1 MMRSLVLALCSAFVI
16 GGSIQAADWGNI
28 KGQIVFD
35 GQAPTPGQVNVT
47 KDQQHCLSKGPIP
60 IENWVVNKQNN
71 GVKNVFVWIE
81 ADGGGKPSIH
91 PDLAAAPK
99 EAAKLDQ
106 PCCAFEP
113 HCQGMR
119 EGQVLK
125 VHNSAPI
132 SHNVKWDGGRVKNPG
147 GNVIVPA
154 NGNTEVKLKADKQP
168 IAISCNI
175 HPWMKGWIRVF
186 DHPYFAVTDENGNFE
201 IKNVP
206 AGKLKIFIWQ
216 EDMGFKGGAA
226 GKDGSAITVKAG
238 DNDQGTIKIKP

>member
-1 MMRSLVLALCSAFVI
+1 MMRSLVLALSSALVI
-16 GGSIQAADWGNI
+16 GGSIQAAEWGNI
-28 KGQIVFD
+28 KGKIEFD
-35 GQAPTPGQVNVT
+35 GQPPAAGQVNVT
-47 KDQQHCLSKGPIP
+47 KDQQHCLEKGPIP
-60 IENWVVNKQNN
+60 MENWVINKQNK

-81 ADGGGKPSIH
+81 AESGGKPTIH
-91 PDLAAAPK
+91 PDLTAAPK
-99 EAAKLDQ
+99 EPAKLDQ
-106 PCCAFEP
+106 PHCAFEP
-113 HCQGMR
+113 HCQAMR
-119 EGQVLK
+119 EGQFLH
-125 VHNSAPI
+125 VHNSAPV

-147 GNVIVPA
+147 GNVIIPA
-154 NGNTEVKLKADKQP
+154 GKDTEVKLKADKQP
-168 IAISCNI
+168 IALSCNI

-226 GKDGSAITVKAG
+226 GKDGSPITVKAG